1 MAADV
6 SSASGL
12 SVLTLVKNRPTHLHR
27 MVEGLARSTVPPCEL
42 VVVDMS
48 DHPVVLP
55 DTPFPSRS
63 IRLHTGG
70 LPLAEARNL
79 AADRSRGERLLF
91 LDVDCIPAAD
101 LIDRMDTA
109 LAANDALICA
119 EVRYLGA
126 GAVQDGWTEAD
137 LMTRGQ
143 VHPVRDFPASGL
155 RQEQN
160 AGLFWSLAFGI
171 RRTAFDALGGFD
183 PRFTGYGA
191 EDTDFGFRARDAG
204 LPLLFMAGT
213 GAFHQHHGVFDP
225 PLQHFRDILKNAETF
240 QRVWGHWPMTGWLT
254 AFEAM
259 GLIAIHADRIETV
272 REPTAREIK
281 AACKPKH
288 APF

>member
-109 LAANDALICA
+109 LAANDAVICA

-143 VHPVRDFPASGL
+143 VHPVREFPASGL

-183 PRFTGYGA
+183 PRFAGYGA

-204 LPLLFMAGT
+204 LPLLFMGKT

-225 PLQHFRDILKNAETF
+225 PLQHFQDILRNARTF
-240 QRVWGHWPMTGWLT
+240 RQVWGHWPMTGWLK

-259 GLIAIHADRIETV
+259 GLIVLRGDRIEQL
-272 REPTAREIK
+272 RNPTAREI
-281 AACKPKH
+281 AGARKPEH